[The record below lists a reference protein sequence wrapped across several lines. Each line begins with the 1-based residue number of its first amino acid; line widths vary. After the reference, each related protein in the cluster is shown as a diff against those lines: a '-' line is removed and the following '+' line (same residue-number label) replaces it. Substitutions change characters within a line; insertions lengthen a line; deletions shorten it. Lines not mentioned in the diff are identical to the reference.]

1 MTRNIIPRS
10 VHFKLF
16 KFFGGLHVLVKDTIL
31 FVASDI
37 LDGFGIHSQNNAI
50 CDERFPGG
58 MVGDHFIF
66 WFNMFPGFPV

>member
-37 LDGFGIHSQNNAI
+37 LDGFGIHSQNDAI
-50 CDERFPGG
+50 CDKCFPGG
-58 MVGDHFIF
+58 MVGDQFIF
-66 WFNMFPGFPV
+66 GLDMFLGLPT